1 MCIVVIEYWM
11 LYFQLCTRLF
21 FVAVLF
27 FIGRIK
33 GLEWVFT
40 RKKRSSLRG
49 LTPVACGCVFVG
61 LDGLARFEV
70 CLWVVADGAFFGRGS
85 ACMDMTAI

>member
-1 MCIVVIEYWM
+1 M

-27 FIGRIK
+27 FIGRRK

-40 RKKRSSLRG
+40 RKKKEQSQRANSCCLRM
-49 LTPVACGCVFVG
+49 CFVG